1 MKERAW
7 EAGVESLTANTETQS
22 YSVQCVE
29 KKARPEGRE

>member
-29 KKARPEGRE
+29 KKSKTRG